1 MREVKNEFQEDFKEI
16 AFYEFAAAPVYPEF
30 EFQLVFH
37 HNDGGGISICNIY
50 KCNIYICKYVY

>member
-1 MREVKNEFQEDFKEI
+1 MCFQEDFKEI

-37 HNDGGGISICNIY
+37 DDRDESMVI
-50 KCNIYICKYVY
+50 